1 MPQLIFKDVFICHSR
16 LTESWYCCNREKLNN
31 ERLLFI
37 CLASPLLMDCP
48 AACLSS
54 KKKKKKDNKVGA
66 LCFMR
71 SFSVFNCQSSLL
83 CICLS
88 TSFSIFPCL
97 EVRRLYRMWRVAS
110 GGQTWERLGVWLP
123 YHSLWLILR
132 HSLHYPELYA
142 AIITPHPPAC
152 AGRPWPYR
160 PIILPR
166 RNATEGTPDI

>member
-1 MPQLIFKDVFICHSR
+1 MSLTADRILILLQSREIKQRASSFHLSR
-16 LTESWYCCNREKLNN
+16 LSIIDGSSS
-31 ERLLFI
+31 RLFEL
-37 CLASPLLMDCP
+37 
-48 AACLSS
+48 
-54 KKKKKKDNKVGA
+54 KKKKKKDNKVGD

-71 SFSVFNCQSSLL
+71 FFSVFNCQSSLL

-97 EVRRLYRMWRVAS
+97 EVRRIYRMWRVAS

-123 YHSLWLILR
+123 YHSLWLILW

-142 AIITPHPPAC
+142 TIITPHPPAR

-166 RNATEGTPDI
+166 RNVTEGTPDI